1 MKKIIITLLIL
12 SFNTIFSQNYFEG
25 KNLYCKSDNPKAMEL
40 FNTGIETLYL
50 NKTLDKK
57 YLKMT
62 ADVFFRAYQTD
73 TTFCDAIFFAGYTKR
88 LLNDK
93 YALTCYYYADSLANN
108 KSIEFKTNL
117 AAEALRFGNEASFK
131 IARRKYNELIEYF
144 PESPEGYY
152 GFAITS
158 PMFGD
163 TEKGLENLNIAIEKY
178 RKTNSELKSD
188 VIFIKGILLT
198 LNKRYEEGLDF
209 LEKSYSTY
217 KKDENFKIHYS
228 LCLLKVSEIKNDEKM
243 KQKALKQYEKIEN
256 KEQILEN
263 IKPLLKF

>member
-1 MKKIIITLLIL
+1 M
-12 SFNTIFSQNYFEG
+12 FSQNYFEG
-25 KNLYCKSDNPKAMEL
+25 KNLYCKSDNPRAMEL

-158 PMFGD
+158 PIFED
-163 TEKGLENLNIAIEKY
+163 TDKSLENINIAIEKY
-178 RKTNSELKSD
+178 KKINTELKDD
-188 VIFIKGILLT
+188 VIFMKGVLLSF
-198 LNKRYEEGLDF
+198 NKKYIEGLEC
-209 LEKSYSTY
+209 LEKSYSSY
-217 KKDENFKIHYS
+217 KKEENFKIHYS
-228 LCLLKVSEIKNDEKM
+228 LCLLKVSEINNDEKM
-243 KQKALKQYEKIEN
+243 KKKALKNYEKIEN
-256 KEQILEN
+256 KEQITNELK
-263 IKPLLKF
+263 ILLNF